1 LRSFQQELPE
11 FNARAIRVV
20 AISVDPPSVSQH
32 LRQIAGYSFL
42 FLSDDKAQVIQ
53 WDLQW
58 DLVHPHA
65 GIGGAD
71 IARPAEYLVDSSG
84 KVRWVNLAESYF
96 VRTRPKQ
103 VLQAVDAT
111 NLAGK

>member
-1 LRSFQQELPE
+1 M
-11 FNARAIRVV
+11 V

-42 FLSDDKAQVIQ
+42 FLSDDKAQVIH
-53 WDLQW
+53 QW

-65 GIGGAD
+65 GIAGAD
-71 IARPAEYLVDSSG
+71 IARPAEYLLDSSG

-103 VLQAVDAT
+103 VLQAVDAM
-111 NLAGK
+111 NFAGK